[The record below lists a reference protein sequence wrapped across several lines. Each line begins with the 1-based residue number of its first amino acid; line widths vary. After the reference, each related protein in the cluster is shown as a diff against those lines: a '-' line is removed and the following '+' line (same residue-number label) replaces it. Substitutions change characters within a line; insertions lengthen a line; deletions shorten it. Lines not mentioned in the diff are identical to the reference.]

1 MKDSMSEEEIRLD
14 KYLRA
19 VWRAKW
25 LIALA
30 IILAAGITAYLA
42 SAQPTLHKATA
53 LIKIGRV
60 WKEPLEDPYITEKII
75 NSPGFLKELAQ
86 KMGLSAARLKRSVKA
101 ETVIAGPRRSRYPI
115 LVSVTATAETSDDA
129 VRFARAVADEV
140 SARHNLAFDEAM
152 KLRIEQERRLEEFH
166 KELAAQGAAARDS
179 LLRTESELNEVR
191 ASNSLANP
199 NVTERTRLVE
209 EIEPERDVRPEVW
222 RKVAAAA
229 MIAAV
234 VSVAAAVLIGHFTP
248 AQKRAAAE

>member
-14 KYLRA
+14 RYLRA

-30 IILAAGITAYLA
+30 VILAAGTTAYLA
-42 SAQPTLHKATA
+42 SLQPTLHKATA

-60 WKEPLEDPYITEKII
+60 WKEPLEDPYITERII
-75 NSPGFLKELAQ
+75 NSPGFLKDLAQ
-86 KMGLSAARLKRSVKA
+86 KTGASASRLKRNIKA

-115 LVSVTATAETSDDA
+115 LVSVTATAETGDDA

-140 SARHNLAFDEAM
+140 TARHNAVFDEAM
-152 KLRIEQERRLEEFH
+152 KPHIEQERRLEEIH
-166 KELAAQGAAARDS
+166 KEAAAQGASSRD
-179 LLRTESELNEVR
+179 LLLKMEGELDEVR
-191 ASNSLANP
+191 ANNSLANP

-209 EIEPERDVRPEVW
+209 EIEPERDARPEVW

-229 MIAAV
+229 MVAGVACI
-234 VSVAAAVLIGHFTP
+234 AAAVLFGHLTP
-248 AQKRAAAE
+248 AQKRAAGE